1 MTRIFDPI
9 TATPQQ
15 LTAHIWHLTE
25 QRGNLFDTGF
35 ELDLIGEPDP
45 NIERQLDT
53 LDAELALVEALDR
66 LVDRD
71 FYYETDAMSTL
82 RFYANAAGHLD
93 CDVDTFKRVLISLE
107 RQGFTLHRKEQ
118 LAA

>member
-1 MTRIFDPI
+1 MFDPI
-9 TATPQQ
+9 TATPGQ

-35 ELDLIGEPDP
+35 ELSLIGEPDP

-53 LDAELALVEALDR
+53 LDAELSLVEALDR
-66 LVDRD
+66 LVDRS
-71 FYYETDAMSTL
+71 FYYETKAMSIM
-82 RFYANAAGHLD
+82 RSCANAAGHLD
-93 CDVDTFKRVLISLE
+93 CDIDTFQRVLISLE
-107 RQGFTLHRKEQ
+107 RRGFGIYREEQ